1 MLTKD
6 DIILGYQKWYGGSRV
21 FAEKEAANLMACA
34 DLNGDGEL
42 TYTNWLIAT
51 TSRSKA
57 IDDEK
62 LRVAFDFFDKE
73 GKGSIN

>member
-1 MLTKD
+1 
-6 DIILGYQKWYGGSRV
+6 
-21 FAEKEAANLMACA
+21 MACA

-51 TSRSKA
+51 ANRSKA

-73 GKGSIN
+73 GKGSISRENLQESMAE